1 MNAQE
6 AVKQQLGFWHGIL
19 GQVMA
24 DCDTKALNARL
35 PGASIGSIA
44 SIYAHAVFSEDG
56 IVNGMLQGKQTLYEA
71 GGWEAKTGA
80 KWPGTP
86 PLQRPEWSAAVN
98 MKDRPAF
105 DEYAKAVYAAT
116 EAYVGSLSDA
126 DLERKT
132 QGPIG
137 ETTVGFMVINI
148 VGTHLTGH
156 AGEIAALKGVQGL
169 KGLPF

>member
-19 GQVMA
+19 GNVMA
-24 DCDTKALNARL
+24 DCGDQELNANL
-35 PGASIGSIA
+35 PNAHIGSIA

-56 IVNGMLQGKQTLYEA
+56 IVNGLLQGKPALYES
-71 GGWEAKTGA
+71 GGWEAKTGV
-80 KWPGTP
+80 KWPGIP
-86 PLQRPEWSAAVN
+86 PLQTPEWSAAVK
-98 MKDRPAF
+98 MQDRAAF
-105 DEYAKAVYAAT
+105 DEYARAVYANT

-126 DLERKT
+126 DLDRKT

-148 VGTHLTGH
+148 LGTHLTGH